1 MGMDQSAL
9 ERRIRALEQ
18 KSTPLKG
25 ASSGA
30 SQPITD
36 DTISLLGELEELAR
50 EIRLIREG
58 ALVAGDDRLVLACAR
73 EFCRVAELSARLR
86 GEIEEKTT
94 TNVLHVHLDV
104 ETAERM
110 EKTYLARRK
119 KLGSHE

>member
-1 MGMDQSAL
+1 MSMDHAL

-18 KSTPLKG
+18 KSTSLKG

-30 SQPITD
+30 SQPITG
-36 DTISLLGELEELAR
+36 DTSSLLGELEELAR
-50 EIRLIREG
+50 EIGLIREG

-94 TNVLHVHLDV
+94 TNVLLVHLDA

-110 EKTYLARRK
+110 AKTYLARRE
-119 KLGSHE
+119 KLESHE